1 MRYPLRRI
9 FLAALVGLSA
19 ATYALL
25 FGDAGYLQQ
34 SELNSDLARLKTET
48 AELERENEALNH
60 EYIALQERISAA
72 PGGDLRPGRGASG
85 PATIIKFESAPPAPD
100 TGAFALEPGTRLNLA
115 EARILFL
122 TAMFFVA
129 VFGYYIL
136 RRLERLPGMPHP
148 PAPSRRGALDA

>member
-1 MRYPLRRI
+1 VRYPLRRI
-9 FLAALVGLSA
+9 FLAALIGLSTA
-19 ATYALL
+19 AYALL

-34 SELNSDLARLKTET
+34 ADLNSET
-48 AELERENEALNH
+48 AELERENESLNQ
-60 EYIALQERISAA
+60 EYIALRERIAAA
-72 PGGDLRPGRGASG
+72 PAAAGRPALAANG
-85 PATIIKFESAPPAPD
+85 PATIIKFETAPPAPD
-100 TGAFALEPGTRLNLA
+100 AGAFGLEPGARLNLA

>member
-9 FLAALVGLSA
+9 FLAALIGLSTA
-19 ATYALL
+19 AYALL

-34 SELNSDLARLKTET
+34 ADLNSDLERLKAET
-48 AELERENEALNH
+48 AELERENESLNQ
-60 EYIALQERISAA
+60 EYIALRERIAAA
-72 PGGDLRPGRGASG
+72 PAAAGRPALAANG
-85 PATIIKFESAPPAPD
+85 PATIIKFETAPPAPD
-100 TGAFALEPGTRLNLA
+100 AGAFGLEPGARLNLA

>member
-9 FLAALVGLSA
+9 FLAALIGLSA
-19 ATYALL
+19 GAYALL

-34 SELNSDLARLKTET
+34 AELNSDLERLKTET
-48 AELERENEALNH
+48 AELERENESLNQEYLALR
-60 EYIALQERISAA
+60 ERLDAPSSA
-72 PGGDLRPGRGASG
+72 DRPRTPAQAG
-85 PATIIKFESAPPAPD
+85 PATIIKFETAPPAPD
-100 TGAFALEPGTRLNLA
+100 TGAFGLEPGARPNLT